1 MNVEQVIE
9 LVEKYIADPKS
20 VSYEELRAAA
30 AATYAVATWF
40 AWNTT
45 VHATA
50 AALNGDI
57 DDAKY
62 WVAKYHKN
70 HNV

>member
-20 VSYEELRAAA
+20 VSYEELRIARDAAWDVVSFISFHA
-30 AATYAVATWF
+30 ADSAFDDDT
-40 AWNTT
+40 
-45 VHATA
+45 
-50 AALNGDI
+50 